1 MTNKQIDWNVIELT
15 ELYEAFDMVLR
26 LLDEDYERARRIV
39 DEAIK
44 HGATPESMTKPIENF
59 AMELRTYCER
69 IERTYAIENKTQ
81 NS

>member
-1 MTNKQIDWNVIELT
+1 MPTKEIDWNIIELT
-15 ELYEAFDMVLR
+15 ELYGAFDIVLA
-26 LLDEDYERARRIV
+26 LLDEDYERARKIV

-44 HGATPESMTKPIENF
+44 HGARPESMTKPIENF

>member
-1 MTNKQIDWNVIELT
+1 MATKEIDRNVIKLT
-15 ELYEAFDMVLR
+15 ELYDAFDMLLR
-26 LLDEDYERARRIV
+26 LLDEDFERARRIV
-39 DEAIK
+39 EEAIK

-59 AMELRTYCER
+59 AMELRIYCER